1 LLDQLVQHVRGQGV
15 GEELGAIV
23 VSVAAIVSAPSL
35 FGRDSTTPAGD
46 FVADPAA
53 TVNPLIGTT
62 HNGNTFPGAD
72 APFGMLQWSPDTAT
86 SPRGGGY
93 SYDDTSITGF
103 SLTHVSGPGCN
114 AAGDIPVM
122 PSTGA
127 VIGTTASN
135 FSHSN
140 ESAAAGSY
148 AVRLNNG
155 VRTELTATTRSGMA
169 RFTFPPTTQANLL
182 FKLTGG
188 QTTVLDPTFTVV
200 SSSQVR
206 GSVTSGRFCGRPGNY
221 TTYFDMVFDRPFTS
235 NGTFDGGNSVTF
247 DTTGNTVVQAK
258 VGLSYVSAAG
268 ATANREA
275 ENPGWDFAAVQQ
287 DAHNAWNAVLGKVRI
302 AGGTAAQQTIFYT
315 ALYHS
320 LLHPNVVSDT
330 DGRYRGTD
338 HQIHTVATGQSAQY
352 GTFSGWDIYR
362 SQAQLEALVAPQ
374 QASDTAQSMVND
386 YAQGGVL
393 PKWALN
399 DAETF
404 VSAWYVWSALGMYP
418 QTPGT
423 ADLALG
429 SPVFTQATIS
439 LGGGGTISVNAPA
452 AADNAPY
459 VQSLTVDGTVWSNS
473 YLPPSFALTG
483 GTLDYTLGTTPNTTR
498 ATDPSAAPPSYP
510 GSGTARPPAPPA
522 APLGPIASGLTGK
535 CADVY
540 HSGTANGTAV
550 DLWSCNG
557 SDAQKWTVTGDGTL
571 KAFGKCLD
579 VTKSGTANGT
589 LVELWTC
596 NNTSAQQWQFI
607 AATGALMNSES
618 GRCLDVPK
626 SNTTNGTQLQI
637 FNCNGSSAQRWTL
650 PA

>member
-1 LLDQLVQHVRGQGV
+1 
-15 GEELGAIV
+15 
-23 VSVAAIVSAPSL
+23 
-35 FGRDSTTPAGD
+35 
-46 FVADPAA
+46 
-53 TVNPLIGTT
+53 
-62 HNGNTFPGAD
+62 
-72 APFGMLQWSPDTAT
+72 
-86 SPRGGGY
+86 
-93 SYDDTSITGF
+93 
-103 SLTHVSGPGCN
+103 
-114 AAGDIPVM
+114 
-122 PSTGA
+122 
-127 VIGTTASN
+127 
-135 FSHSN
+135 
-140 ESAAAGSY
+140 
-148 AVRLNNG
+148 
-155 VRTELTATTRSGMA
+155 
-169 RFTFPPTTQANLL
+169 L

-302 AGGTAAQQTIFYT
+302 AGGTAAQETIFYT

-550 DLWSCNG
+550 YLWSCNG
-557 SDAQKWTVTGDGTL
+557 SGAQKWTVTGDGTL